1 MTIFNSSVWQERSEH
16 VDELYASMAKAFGE
30 LRNAPRTCY
39 SNWAKKDRKTGELL
53 PDYADLATVFDTV
66 RVVYGKNGLS
76 IRQTFH
82 PFKDDGTIYLVTT
95 VGHAS
100 GQFERSYLPMKGN
113 IPPQELSKTAT
124 YLKRVALCAAV
135 GIAADDDDD
144 GETANRS
151 TALAVANDE
160 IRIERALAD
169 KLRAAKDA
177 AGRKAEIERA
187 KKGASEGMLPPSA
200 VDRLQLIAADLDAKE
215 AEKAASKTK
224 REPVPA

>member
-1 MTIFNSSVWQERSEH
+1 MSIINTSVWTERSEQ
-16 VDELYASMAKAFGE
+16 VADLYAAMAKAFGE
-30 LRNAPRTCY
+30 LKNAPRTCY

-66 RVVYGKNGLS
+66 RAVYGKNGLS

-113 IPPQELSKTAT
+113 IAPQELSKTAT

-151 TALAVANDE
+151 TAVAAANDE
-160 IRIERALAD
+160 ARIERALAD
-169 KLRAAKDA
+169 KIRAAKDS

-187 KKGASEGMLPPSA
+187 RKGAAEGMLPTAA
-200 VDRLQLIAADLDAKE
+200 VDRLTAIADELDAKS
-215 AEKAASKTK
+215 ASKAK

>member
-1 MTIFNSSVWQERSEH
+1 MTTVTSIWQERSEH

-66 RVVYGKNGLS
+66 RATYSKFDLS

-82 PFKDDGTIYLVTT
+82 PFKDDGTLFLVTT
-95 VGHAS
+95 IGHKS

-113 IPPQELSKTAT
+113 IQPQEIAKTAT
-124 YLKRVALCAAV
+124 FLKRVALCAAV

-151 TALAVANDE
+151 TAVAVANDE
-160 IRIERALAD
+160 ARIERALAD
-169 KLRAAKDA
+169 KIRAAKDA

-187 KKGASEGMLPPSA
+187 KKGAGEGMLPESA
-200 VDRLQLIAADLDAKE
+200 VARLQLIAADLDAKQ
-215 AEKAASKTK
+215 AAKPEKPKKELVSA
-224 REPVPA
+224 

>member
-1 MTIFNSSVWQERSEH
+1 MIANSSIWQERSEH
-16 VDELYASMAKAFGE
+16 VDELYAAMAKAFGE
-30 LRNAPRTCY
+30 LRNAPRTCF

-66 RVVYGKNGLS
+66 RAVYGKNGLS

-151 TALAVANDE
+151 TAVAVANDE
-160 IRIERALAD
+160 TRIERALAD
-169 KLRAAKDA
+169 KIRAAKDS

-187 KKGASEGMLPPSA
+187 KKGASEGMLPTSA

-215 AEKAASKTK
+215 AEKVASKTK

>member
-1 MTIFNSSVWQERSEH
+1 MTAHYTTIWQEHSEH

-30 LRNAPRTCY
+30 LRNAPRTCF
-39 SNWAKKDRKTGELL
+39 SNWAKKDRKTGELV

-66 RVVYGKNGLS
+66 RAVYGKNGLS

-82 PFKDDGTIYLVTT
+82 PHKDDGTIMLVTT
-95 VGHAS
+95 IGHSS

-113 IPPQELSKTAT
+113 IPPQEIAKTAT

-151 TALAVANDE
+151 AAVAVANDE
-160 IRIERALAD
+160 ARIEQALVS
-169 KLRAAKDA
+169 KVRAAKDSA
-177 AGRKAEIERA
+177 ARKSEVQRA
-187 KKGASEGMLPPSA
+187 RKGVSEGMLPPSA
-200 VDRLQLIAADLDAKE
+200 AERIEKLAADLDAKE
-215 AEKAASKTK
+215 GGKTE
-224 REPVPA
+224 REPALA